1 MILPVVAELHARIGR
16 QPELEEAFDR
26 VRRGGSGVTLSG
38 LTDPA
43 KALVAALAVQSLLK
57 PAIFLVETNERA
69 DAFCPLTQ
77 YFLRALGK
85 ANAQV
90 MVLPAHEVLPYDR
103 QSPHAE
109 ISEARGSALWLS
121 LIHI

>member
-1 MILPVVAELHARIGR
+1 MILPLVAELLARVGR
-16 QPELEEAFDR
+16 QPEVEEVFDR
-26 VRRGGSGVTLSG
+26 LRRGSSGQAAKHSVKLSG

-43 KALVAALAVQSLLK
+43 KALLAALAVQLLLR

-69 DAFCPLTQ
+69 DAFFPLAQ

-103 QSPHAE
+103 RSPHAE
-109 ISEARGSALWLS
+109 ISEARA
-121 LIHI
+121 